1 MTFISEL
8 SDVHLPQA
16 NRRRHQY
23 TISGSGDLSQ
33 GKHSSTVNRSLKM
46 LEIKVLQ
53 ERLQL
58 VNIAIAAI
66 TDYTAF
72 GFFNFLIF
80 AHVDVRA

>member
-1 MTFISEL
+1 
-8 SDVHLPQA
+8 
-16 NRRRHQY
+16 
-23 TISGSGDLSQ
+23 LSQ
-33 GKHSSTVNRSLKM
+33 GKHPGTVNRSLKM

-58 VNIAIAAI
+58 ANIAIAAI

-72 GFFNFLIF
+72 GFFNF